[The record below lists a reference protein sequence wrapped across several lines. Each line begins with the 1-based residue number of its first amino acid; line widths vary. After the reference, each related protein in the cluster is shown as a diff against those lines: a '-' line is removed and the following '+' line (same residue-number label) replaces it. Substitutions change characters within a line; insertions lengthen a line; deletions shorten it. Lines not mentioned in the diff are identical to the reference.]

1 LIWIAPALLAVPIAC
16 DQRGKAAAAPELT
29 PYMSRLQRYKE
40 RLGFAIEAKN
50 QKLAAY
56 YLKEIGETAEI
67 ITLKVPVHD
76 GQPIADNIKTFLA
89 PAIPPLE
96 RSLTAGDWG
105 AAARGYA
112 TLVESCN
119 GCHVQTRHEFIVVL
133 PASGEPPHGQKF
145 AP

>member
-1 LIWIAPALLAVPIAC
+1 MSLSSSGGIGSSLREDGGAGVVWTWSDMTLIALGPTNTSWPVTSQYATQA
-16 DQRGKAAAAPELT
+16 
-29 PYMSRLQRYKE
+29 
-40 RLGFAIEAKN
+40 N
-50 QKLAAY
+50 
-56 YLKEIGETAEI
+56 
-67 ITLKVPVHD
+67 VPVHE
-76 GQPIADNIKTFLA
+76 GQPIADSIKTFLA

-96 RSLTAGDWG
+96 RSLAAGDWA